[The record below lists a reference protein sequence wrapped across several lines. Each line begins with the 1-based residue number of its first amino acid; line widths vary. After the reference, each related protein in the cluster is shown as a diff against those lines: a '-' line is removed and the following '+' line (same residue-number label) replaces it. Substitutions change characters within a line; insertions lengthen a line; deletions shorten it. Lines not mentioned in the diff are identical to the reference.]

1 MSFVRRLGER
11 LFHTVSI
18 PRYSGQGY
26 PCAIHGDAVCA
37 STKWGF
43 QLQDNTSAFYKR
55 VGALG
60 AATALAVSGAFIASP
75 AIASPAAEPDITPA
89 TAPAEAPV
97 GATDV
102 EETVAEAV
110 STDEA
115 APAEEAPAEE
125 AGTLAPGLAEALLRD
140 LGMTVEEFEAAGE
153 LGQRAAAALPR
164 LQATE
169 GYAGIA
175 IEDGKIVITGSG
187 EALAAL
193 ALELDATLVAP
204 VVEEPAVEVEEP
216 VVEASEPAVEA
227 AEPATEAPGAEPSEA
242 PAAEDEKAA
251 PVSLTGD
258 YRANIER
265 IRADY
270 IASVGVEGLQ
280 SILLTN
286 DGYVISVDK
295 SAIVGESVLARS
307 MADVTGSPA
316 DAFAEQFTNVTIS
329 DSSGPATPLE
339 DVVNGQG
346 YAIDEAF
353 LCSIGFNGFDPEGQP
368 AVITAG
374 HCNDDGNGREAALT
388 EPVND
393 DAAGGTQPSLG
404 SPLGTFGFSQ
414 FGGANNSPIAD
425 PVTGGNIGTDIAVI
439 NDINNELDLLAE
451 TTTWQDATDLTAGSV
466 SITGVVEAVNGAP
479 VCKSGRTTGWS
490 CGSVTGVGEF
500 YVLGHNGGD
509 DIRGVW
515 GFESTLEKNAAPGDS
530 GGSVISGTNAMG
542 ISSAGVVRDGIE
554 RLSSTSLVDGLN
566 NYLPG
571 YSVALFV
578 AAPSMTSHEDK
589 GTVLTDEAITGTAP
603 AGSTVEL
610 TRGDKTT
617 NLDVVDGTWSFPA
630 PATVPEGGKFEF
642 KVQAMNGFNKSKT
655 VSYELTVKEAPL
667 AAPVITNPAA
677 DAQIA
682 DSLATITGTG
692 AATAE
697 VTVKVSGDKTV
708 EDAEEAETAETLA
721 VETVEEEGTATVDA
735 DGNWEYKLENA
746 LSYGDYTV
754 TAAQDGVAGKL
765 ASPEATS
772 KFSVILNKPAITS
785 IENGQEFTEGS
796 TPSGMSGTGTAKAD
810 IAVTIG
816 DTTLTATVADNGA
829 WNVEGFPA
837 LKQGAYTVSAVQTL
851 SGETSAAADI
861 DFTVKAVVV
870 EEQAPPVVPPA
881 PQPGEPAPTT
891 PAPAPAP
898 DNNGDGLPDTGA
910 AGMGLF
916 AGAGALLTVGGI
928 SALLMNRRRMQDA

>member
-1 MSFVRRLGER
+1 MSFVRRHGER

-18 PRYSGQGY
+18 PRCSGQGY
-26 PCAIHGDAVCA
+26 PCAIHGPAVCA

-43 QLQDNTSAFYKR
+43 QLQDTTSAFYKR
-55 VGALG
+55 AGALG

-97 GATDV
+97 GAV
-102 EETVAEAV
+102 EETVAEAAG
-110 STDEA
+110 TDEA
-115 APAEEAPAEE
+115 APVAEAPAEE

-153 LGQRAAAALPR
+153 LGRKAADALPR

-169 GYAGIA
+169 GYVGIA
-175 IEDGKIVITGSG
+175 IEDGRIVITGSG
-187 EALAAL
+187 TALEAL

-204 VVEEPAVEVEEP
+204 VVEEPAVE
-216 VVEASEPAVEA
+216 ASEPAAEPTGPA
-227 AEPATEAPGAEPSEA
+227 AEPTGPAAEATEPAAGAPSAEPTEAPAVEE
-242 PAAEDEKAA
+242 EKAA
-251 PVSLTGD
+251 PLSLTGD
-258 YRANIER
+258 YRANIEK

-295 SAIVGESVLARS
+295 SAVAGDSVLARS

-316 DAFAEQFTNVTIS
+316 DVFAEKFTNVTIS

-353 LCSIGFNGFDPEGQP
+353 LCSIGFNGFDPSGKP

-374 HCNDDGNGREAALT
+374 HCNDDGNGKEAALT
-388 EPVND
+388 EPAND
-393 DAAGGTQPSLG
+393 EAAGGTRPSLG

-439 NDINNELDLLAE
+439 NNINSGLDLLPE
-451 TTTWQDATDLTAGSV
+451 TTTWQDAADLTAGSV
-466 SITGVVEAVNGAP
+466 SLTGVVEAVNGAP

-542 ISSAGVVRDGIE
+542 ISSAGVVREGID
-554 RLSSTSLVDGLN
+554 RLSSTSLVDGLGK
-566 NYLPG
+566 YLPG

-578 AAPSMTSHEDK
+578 AAPAMTSHEDK
-589 GTVLTDEAITGTAP
+589 GTVLTDEAITGTT
-603 AGSTVEL
+603 AGTKVKL
-610 TRGDKTT
+610 TRGDKSTE
-617 NLDVVDGTWSFPA
+617 LDVVNGTWTFPA
-630 PATVPEGGKFEF
+630 PSTIPEGGKFEF
-642 KVQAMNGFNKSKT
+642 TVQAINGFNKSKA
-655 VSYELTVKEAPL
+655 VSYELTVEEAPL

-682 DSLATITGTG
+682 DSLTTITGTG

-697 VTVKVSGDKTV
+697 VTVKVSGNRTV
-708 EDAEEAETAETLA
+708 EDAEEAGTAETLA
-721 VETVEEEGTATVDA
+721 VEAVDEEGTAVVDD
-735 DGNWEYKLENA
+735 DGNWEYTLKGA

-772 KFSVILNKPAITS
+772 SFSVILNQPIITS

-851 SGETSAAADI
+851 SGATSAAADMA
-861 DFTVKAVVV
+861 FTVKAVVV
-870 EEQAPPVVPPA
+870 EEQAPPAVPPV
-881 PQPGEPAPTT
+881 
-891 PAPAPAP
+891 PAP

-916 AGAGALLTVGGI
+916 AGAGALLTIGGI